1 MVYVSSTCSVR
12 SKQVSETSGSADAAA
27 GSADAANS
35 KSTTRN
41 DSWLWD
47 QAATT
52 MYTKLMARR
61 ESPLAS
67 GTAFLQWL
75 GCSSMASRISL
86 ASKDAAAPPRATCT
100 TRISFQ
106 PASRCPGIAPRPSG
120 SPSGAHH
127 GPHPRRDRE
136 PPGGDPFHSLQL
148 QPCPSGNPCPRLD
161 ENPREVSVDGQPT
174 GVLPPLHTR
183 VPGKSSAS
191 PYDNSVPASHDKA
204 PSPVRQKE
212 QVAPHGTA
220 SGDQGS

>member
-1 MVYVSSTCSVR
+1 MLWLVDWSGPLVLLCLSRPCSLSPGIMSPFQGTPPPAR
-12 SKQVSETSGSADAAA
+12 GR
-27 GSADAANS
+27 
-35 KSTTRN
+35 RN
-41 DSWLWD
+41 
-47 QAATT
+47 QTT
-52 MYTKLMARR
+52 MYTKFMARS

-120 SPSGAHH
+120 SPSGAHL

-136 PPGGDPFHSLQL
+136 PSGGDPFHSLQL
-148 QPCPSGNPCPRLD
+148 QPCPSGKPCPRLD
-161 ENPREVSVDGQPT
+161 ENPREVSVDGQTT
-174 GVLPPLHTR
+174 GGLPPLHTR